1 MSNSLILLDEYLSK
15 KNVKNSS
22 DADKFEFLMLS
33 EILKHYGLSESEIK
47 SGIVDGSD
55 DGGIDAFYTFVNGI
69 LIQEDL
75 QNLVKN
81 HAKIEVHIFTSKY
94 SNTFILHPLE
104 SIDSSISELF
114 DLSIESNNLTSKFN
128 NKLIKQREI
137 FHRVFRSLIMD
148 CKLDV
153 YYYYFSRGNSDE
165 VSFEDHNIFKKS
177 ERIKSQTK
185 KLLNVIEKCEFKFL
199 GADELLRI
207 CTTKVNDAS
216 DLTISSSFQEDEHF
230 VTTVNIKD
238 FYDLITDSEGNLKQY
253 FFDRNVRN
261 FLGNNKTNQD
271 ILESLN
277 DNSQG
282 IDFWLLNNGITIIVS
297 DVRNKTN
304 KLLILKDVQIVNGLQ
319 TSYNIHRYVTE
330 NGLDNIKS
338 ERRSVLVKIIK
349 TNNEHVKEKITK
361 STNNQTAISLYSLIH
376 SNDTVQKDIEEIL
389 TIYQIKYNR
398 KSNQLVDEYD
408 DEKTVT
414 PLILAKAYCCL
425 VLKLPHRAYKLDES
439 TLADNYF
446 KFYNNGISINLWPR
460 IIKIYQDAQDY
471 LNDKSPIRYSRKN
484 IEILTP
490 IFSALAF
497 ALYLGKFGFGHGEI
511 LNFDLD
517 NLSKLDFECISG
529 TLEEFLRENS
539 YNIGNLR
546 NRSTVDKL
554 LIYFATKYDVNGVA
568 AFTQKKDDFLL
579 NDIPTKIFNKIKK
592 EYNSIEKTY
601 SGMNIEIAKK
611 VRCSAYTVYKAIE
624 IIRNEDRN

>member
-1 MSNSLILLDEYLSK
+1 
-15 KNVKNSS
+15 
-22 DADKFEFLMLS
+22 MLS
-33 EILKHYGLSESEIK
+33 EILKSYGLSEGEIK
-47 SGIVDGSD
+47 SGIVDGGD
-55 DGGIDAFYTFVNGI
+55 DGGIDAFYTFVNGN
-69 LIQEDL
+69 LIQEDF
-75 QNLVKN
+75 QNLVKS

-94 SNTFILHPLE
+94 NNTFILHPLE

-114 DLSIESNNLTSKFN
+114 DLSIEANDLTSKFN
-128 NKLIKQREI
+128 EKLIKQREI
-137 FHRVFRSLIMD
+137 FHRVYRNLILD
-148 CKLDV
+148 CNLDV
-153 YYYYFSRGNSDE
+153 YYYYFSRGDTNEIS
-165 VSFEDHNIFKKS
+165 SEDHNILKKS
-177 ERIKSQTK
+177 QKIKSQTE
-185 KLLNVIEKCEFKFL
+185 KLLRVIENCEFKFL

-238 FYDLITDSEGNLKQY
+238 FYAFITDSEGNLKQY
-253 FFDRNVRN
+253 FFNRNVRN

-330 NGLDNIKS
+330 NGLDNLKS

-349 TNNEHVKEKITK
+349 TNNENVKEKITK

-439 TLADNYF
+439 TLADNYL

-460 IIKIYQDAQDY
+460 IIKIYQEAQDY

-490 IFSALAF
+490 IFSVLAF
-497 ALYLGKFGFGHGEI
+497 ALYLGKFGFGHGE
-511 LNFDLD
+511 LSNFDLD
-517 NLSKLDFECISG
+517 NLSKLDFNCISE
-529 TLEEFLRENS
+529 TLEDFFLENN
-539 YNIGNLR
+539 YNMSNLR
-546 NRSTVDKL
+546 NRSNVDKFL
-554 LIYFATKYDVNGVA
+554 SYFATKYDVSSVG
-568 AFTQKKDDFLL
+568 AFTQKRDIFML
-579 NDIPTKIFNKIKK
+579 NDIPNKIFNKIKK
-592 EYNSIEKTY
+592 EYKSIEQPY
-601 SGMNIEIAKK
+601 QGMNRDIAKRVK
-611 VRCSAYTVYKAIE
+611 CSNYTVYRAIE
-624 IIRNEDRN
+624 IIRNEDKN

>member
-15 KNVKNSS
+15 QNVKNGS
-22 DADKFEFLMLS
+22 DADQFEFLMLS

-81 HAKIEVHIFTSKY
+81 YAKIEVHIFTSKY
-94 SNTFILHPLE
+94 SDTFILHPLE

-114 DLSIESNNLTSKFN
+114 DLSIEPNNLTSKFN

-153 YYYYFSRGNSDE
+153 YYYYFSRGDTNE
-165 VSFEDHNIFKKS
+165 VLSENHNILKKS
-177 ERIKSQTK
+177 QKIKSQTE
-185 KLLNVIEKCEFKFL
+185 KLLSVIEKCEFKFL

-238 FYDLITDSEGNLKQY
+238 FYDFITDSEGKLKQY

-338 ERRSVLVKIIK
+338 ERRSVIVKIIK
-349 TNNEHVKEKITK
+349 TNNENVKEKITK

-389 TIYQIKYNR
+389 SIYQIKYNR

-425 VLKLPHRAYKLDES
+425 VLKLPNRAYKLDES
-439 TLADNYF
+439 TLADNYLG
-446 KFYNNGISINLWPR
+446 FYNNGISINLWPR

-490 IFSALAF
+490 IFSVLAF

-511 LNFDLD
+511 SNFDLD
-517 NLSKLDFECISG
+517 NLSKLDFECISE

-539 YNIGNLR
+539 YNIWNLR
-546 NRSTVDKL
+546 SRSTVDKF
-554 LIYFATKYDVNGVA
+554 LIYFATKYDVNGVG
-568 AFTQKKDDFLL
+568 AFTQKKDVFLL
-579 NDIPTKIFNKIKK
+579 NDIPNKIFKKIKK
-592 EYNSIEKTY
+592 EYNSIEQTY